1 MKKNISINLF
11 DTLYNID
18 EDAYN
23 LLENYLQSMQR
34 YFARQEGGDEIA
46 DDIEHR
52 VAELLWQR
60 REAGMTAINIATVKE
75 IIDTIG
81 KAEQIAGESGTK
93 GKEQEYTQSEGNYSK
108 NQGWDNNFKEDFNQ
122 FAEGASRLANDAG
135 RFARDAY
142 DKGYNHVR
150 THRFYRCA
158 DDKILGGV
166 CSGVAMY
173 FETGDPL
180 IWRLGAIALTLLGVG
195 LPLPIIYIV
204 MWLVTP
210 AAITPEDR
218 LRQQGKEITPD
229 SLAQQVMDDSQPII
243 VKNENK
249 GCLKAI
255 LIVIAICAILPLI
268 FILSLWGKMFL
279 NMAL

>member
-11 DTLYNID
+11 GTLYNID

-23 LLENYLQSMQR
+23 LLESYLNSMKR
-34 YFARQEGGDEIA
+34 YFARQEGGEEIA

-60 REAGMTAINIATVKE
+60 REAGMTAIDIKVVKE

-81 KAEQIAGESGTK
+81 NAEQIAGDGGNKDENGHASYNRREK
-93 GKEQEYTQSEGNYSK
+93 SFEDDVRHFSE
-108 NQGWDNNFKEDFNQ
+108 E
-122 FAEGASRLANDAG
+122 AG
-135 RFARDAY
+135 RFARDTY
-142 DKGYNHVR
+142 DRGREHVR

-158 DDKILGGV
+158 DDKVLGGV
-166 CSGVAMY
+166 CSGLATY
-173 FETGDPL
+173 FNAGEPL
-180 IWRLGAIALTLLGVG
+180 IWRLATIALTLLGVG

-204 MWLVTP
+204 LWLVTP

-229 SLAQQVMDDSQPII
+229 NLAQQVMDDSQPIV

-255 LIVIAICAILPLI
+255 LIVIGICALI
-268 FILSLWGKMFL
+268 PFIFVFTMWGHMLYHMF
-279 NMAL
+279 

>member
-11 DTLYNID
+11 GTLYNID

-23 LLENYLQSMQR
+23 LLENYLNSMQR
-34 YFARQEGGDEIA
+34 YFSRQEGGDEIA

-52 VAELLWQR
+52 VAELLWKR
-60 REAGMTAINIATVKE
+60 HEAGMTAVDINVVKE

-81 KAEQIAGESGTK
+81 NAEDIAGEGGNKSENAFANYNRRESGTES
-93 GKEQEYTQSEGNYSK
+93 GTHFQ
-108 NQGWDNNFKEDFNQ
+108 EDFRQ
-122 FAEGASRLANDAG
+122 FAKDTE
-135 RFARDAY
+135 RFARDTY
-142 DKGYNHVR
+142 DKGREHVR
-150 THRFYRCA
+150 THRYYRCA
-158 DDKILGGV
+158 DDKVLGGV
-166 CSGVAMY
+166 CSGLATY
-173 FETGDPL
+173 FDAGEPV
-180 IWRLGAIALTLLGVG
+180 IWRLGAIALTLLGIG

-218 LRQQGKEITPD
+218 LRQQGKDITPD
-229 SLAQQVMDDSQPII
+229 SLAQQVVNDSEPIV

-255 LIVIAICAILPLI
+255 LIVIGICALFPFI
-268 FILSLWGKMFL
+268 FVFMMWGKILFHML
-279 NMAL
+279 